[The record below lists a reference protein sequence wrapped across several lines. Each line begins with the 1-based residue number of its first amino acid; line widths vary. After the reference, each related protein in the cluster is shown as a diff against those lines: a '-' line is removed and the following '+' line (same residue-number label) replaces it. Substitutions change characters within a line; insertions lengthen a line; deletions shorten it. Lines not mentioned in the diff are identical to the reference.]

1 MSTEKKT
8 LLTEYSDFVEQI
20 TSDPSNHNDKFQER
34 WDELLQKTRQYKTNL
49 PLLLTASQGLS
60 SESGEFTEIVKKCLF
75 QNKPYDENTRWHLVR
90 ELGDIFWYLVN
101 ACRALGYTPEEV
113 IKINIDKLKAR
124 YPTSRF
130 ETYFSENRKEGD
142 L

>member
-49 PLLLTASQGLS
+49 PLFSRHPKVLAQRVGSSPKSLRNVFSKTNLTMRIRGGILSGSLVTFFGILLTPVELS
-60 SESGEFTEIVKKCLF
+60 GIRQKKLS
-75 QNKPYDENTRWHLVR
+75 KLTL
-90 ELGDIFWYLVN
+90 
-101 ACRALGYTPEEV
+101 
-113 IKINIDKLKAR
+113 IN
-124 YPTSRF
+124 
-130 ETYFSENRKEGD
+130 
-142 L
+142 